1 LRYVVILLR
10 SALFCPYCCHTAA
23 RSLEDRGRS
32 IVVEENFFGF
42 FEVLIEVPHIFVVIL
57 VAKGVTLVPQ
67 LQ

>member
-1 LRYVVILLR
+1 LCYVGILLR

-32 IVVEENFFGF
+32 IVVEESF